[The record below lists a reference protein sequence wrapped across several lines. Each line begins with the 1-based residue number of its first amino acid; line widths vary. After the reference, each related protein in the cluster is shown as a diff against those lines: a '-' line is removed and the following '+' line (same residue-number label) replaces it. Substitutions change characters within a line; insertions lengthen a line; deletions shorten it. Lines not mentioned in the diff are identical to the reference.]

1 MNMSIID
8 NLKTYFKSK
17 STEKAPQG
25 ICPNCWGKQDWDGNY
40 YTFMKGN
47 NGNPSDETYNTFIQD
62 VARKL
67 DKIEL
72 SKDTYTCATCTM
84 KYE

>member
-1 MNMSIID
+1 MCITD
-8 NLKTYFKSK
+8 NLKTFFKSNR
-17 STEKAPQG
+17 TEKVPQG
-25 ICPNCWGKQDWDGNY
+25 ICPNCWGKQDWDGHHY
-40 YTFMKGN
+40 KFMKGN

-84 KYE
+84 KYK

>member
-1 MNMSIID
+1 MSITD
-8 NLKTYFKSK
+8 NLKAYFKS
-17 STEKAPQG
+17 ERAEQAPQG

-47 NGNPSDETYNTFIQD
+47 NGKPSTDTYNTFIQD

-72 SKDTYTCATCTM
+72 NKDTYICATCSLQ
-84 KYE
+84 YE